1 MLQPLTK
8 QELDQY
14 IALQDRVYLYAESI
28 AEVYTGLKQSET
40 VQSVKI
46 ANGYVNVEA
55 QYSFD
60 TTETINHWFPADFLT
75 KSLDEIRGI
84 RAAQEKSVADQW
96 EKKEY
101 EEYQRLKAKFEK

>member
-28 AEVYTGLKQSET
+28 AEIYTGLKQSET

-55 QYSFD
+55 PDSFD

-84 RAAQEKSVADQW
+84 RAAQEKSVADLN

-101 EEYQRLKAKFEK
+101 EEYLRLKAKFEK